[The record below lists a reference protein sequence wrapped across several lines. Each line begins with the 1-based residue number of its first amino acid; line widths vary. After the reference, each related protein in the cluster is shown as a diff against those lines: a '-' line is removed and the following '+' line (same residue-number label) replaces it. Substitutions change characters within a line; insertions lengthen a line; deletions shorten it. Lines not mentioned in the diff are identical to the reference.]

1 MHLDKQARLP
11 ALIASLLVLA
21 GCATKPTERVVLL
34 PSPEGV
40 VGEVSVTQLEGAH
53 KAVRLKDAYATA
65 ASSKKDVI
73 AQVSTQD
80 EVNARYGRL
89 LSGLPMRPRIVTLY
103 FIEGKDELTLESIK
117 TLDEIKTLL
126 GSQPAADITIVGHTD
141 TIGSQKS
148 NDELSLKR
156 AVAIRAQLLQ
166 AGADA
171 NRIAAAGRG
180 ERELLVPTAD
190 EVVEPRNRRVEVT
203 IR

>member
-1 MHLDKQARLP
+1 MPLDRQVLP
-11 ALIASLLVLA
+11 LLAGLLVLA

-40 VGEVSVTQLEGAH
+40 VGEVSVTQIDGEH

-65 ASSKKDVI
+65 AASKRDVV
-73 AQVSTQD
+73 AQVSTRD
-80 EVNARYGRL
+80 EVSARYGRL
-89 LSGLPMRPRIVTLY
+89 LNGLPVRPRVVTLY
-103 FIEGKDELTLESIK
+103 FIEGKDELTMESGK
-117 TLDEIKTLL
+117 TLEEIKALL
-126 GSQPAADITIVGHTD
+126 ASQPVADITIVGHTD

-156 AVAIRAQLLQ
+156 ALSIRTQLVQ